1 MGGMRYYRYLYL
13 SESVEKKKDKVIRRL
28 NRRKLQPDIHI
39 IALPETERNQLE
51 IYACTQLLQPDFPRR
66 DFFVVG
72 IGKGFEETI
81 ELVEE
86 ITKEVYNETKGADI
100 RGYILKKEQEG

>member
-1 MGGMRYYRYLYL
+1 MRYYRYLYL
-13 SESVEKKKDKVIRRL
+13 GEGVKKKKDKVIRRL
-28 NRRKLQPDIHI
+28 ERRKLQPDVHI
-39 IALPETERNQLE
+39 LVLPESEKNQLE
-51 IYACTQLLQPDFPRR
+51 IYACTQLLQPDFPRK

-72 IGKGFEETI
+72 IGKGFEEML

-100 RGYILKKEQEG
+100 RAYIIKKEQEG

>member
-1 MGGMRYYRYLYL
+1 MRYYRYLYL

-39 IALPETERNQLE
+39 IGLPETERNHLE
-51 IYACTQLLQPDFPRR
+51 IYACIQLLQPYFPRR
-66 DFFVVG
+66 VFFVVG